1 LPFSFYTRLTK
12 AQKKIYDE
20 SDRIGNIELY
30 HPERHRESISRLAAA
45 LAGGDRAATQ
55 TAAQTLVDGLAA
67 AFGVPPVRVRV
78 LERRPSWQTGEV
90 HGLYQADEKGLIQVS
105 LWMRTAQRAQVVKFK
120 TFLRTLLHELCHHLD
135 YHRFRLRDS
144 FHTEGFY
151 RRESSLLRQLH
162 PESSTPGTPSSGT
175 GSRRPP
181 GLRGRSANV

>member
-1 LPFSFYTRLTK
+1 LPFAFYDRLTK

-20 SDRIGNIELY
+20 SDRIGTVELY
-30 HPERHRESISRLAAA
+30 RPEMHREGVYLLKAA
-45 LAGGDRAATQ
+45 LAGGDRAATE
-55 TAAQTLVDGLAA
+55 TAAQTLADGLAA
-67 AFGVPPVRVRV
+67 AFGVPRLRIRV
-78 LERRPSWQTGEV
+78 LERRPSWQTGEL
-90 HGLYQADEKGLIQVS
+90 HGLYQADEKGRFQIS

-162 PESSTPGTPSSGT
+162 PESSSPG
-175 GSRRPP
+175 P
-181 GLRGRSANV
+181 GLRGRAASV